1 MTKRMLIDATHRE
14 ETRVAVVESN
24 KLQAFD
30 FETSTYDQIK
40 GNIYLAKVT
49 RVEPSLQAAFVDY
62 GGNRHGFLPFPEI
75 HPDYYRIPVKDRDHL
90 IKKEKQ
96 RGDSKLPD
104 DDMSDEDK
112 IDYIQK
118 KRPKMLKRRYK
129 IQEVIEK
136 GQILLIQITREERGT
151 KGAAMTTYISLPGR
165 YTVLMPNSPRG
176 GGVSRKI
183 DKASDRK
190 RMKEVLSEMAIP
202 DGMSC
207 IIRTAG
213 VERTK
218 AEIKRDM
225 DYLKRLWNN
234 IRQDTLDSV
243 APELIYEEG
252 NLAQRAIRDIYDRDT
267 DEVLVA
273 GEDGHREVKSFMKTM
288 IPSHARKVKYYQ
300 DDKLPLFYRYQVEHQ
315 IDEIYTPEVEL
326 ESGGYIVINP
336 TEALVSIDVNSG
348 RSTRERNVEKTAVHT
363 NREAAVE
370 VARQLRLRDLGGLVV
385 IDFID
390 MRHKSN
396 NRKVEKALKDAVKV
410 DRARIQLG
418 RISDFGLLE
427 LSRQR
432 LRPSLTE
439 TSFNKCPHCQGNGV
453 QRSIESC
460 ALHILREVE
469 EEGIRDRSNRVTV
482 TCPPEIG
489 LYILNEKRHKLNAIE
504 ARYGIQ
510 VIIEK
515 DDGMYHHDFELEYET
530 AEDPFIPGLALREE
544 MEEELESTTPE
555 PEPEPEPG
563 QSPAKQPSPKSAKK
577 QDAPAKPG
585 APEKEQPQQK
595 QKKQRQQDNK
605 KPKRQPEKEKELAMA
620 GGDSQKKA
628 QKTSSGQP
636 SSDDTSGKD
645 EPVVGK
651 TADDQPGVEVNKKP
665 EKPKRGWWQGL
676 LSGMK

>member
-30 FETSTYDQIK
+30 FETSTYNQIK

-104 DDMSDEDK
+104 DSMSEDDK

-183 DKASDRK
+183 NKASDRK

-234 IRQDTLDSV
+234 IRQDTLESV
-243 APELIYEEG
+243 APDLIYEEG

-273 GEDGHREVKSFMKTM
+273 GEDGYHEVKSFMETM
-288 IPSHARKVKYYQ
+288 IPSHAKKVKLYQ

-315 IDEIYTPEVEL
+315 IDEIYDPEVEL

-363 NREAAVE
+363 NREAAKE

-396 NRKVEKALKDAVKV
+396 NRKVEKALKDAIKS

-469 EEGIRDRSNRVTV
+469 EEGIRDRANRVTV
-482 TCPPEIG
+482 TCPPKIG

-504 ARYGIQ
+504 ARYEIQ
-510 VIIEK
+510 VIIKK
-515 DDGMYHHDFELEYET
+515 DDDMYHHDFELEYET
-530 AEDPFIPGLALREE
+530 ADNPFIPGLALRDE
-544 MEEELESTTPE
+544 MAEELETE
-555 PEPEPEPG
+555 QELG
-563 QSPAKQPSPKSAKK
+563 GDKNKSEQHKKSRAKK
-577 QDAPAKPG
+577 QEKPAKP
-585 APEKEQPQQK
+585 AATN
-595 QKKQRQQDNK
+595 KKQQRDHKKERQQDNK
-605 KPKRQPEKEKELAMA
+605 KQEKQVKEKTAQPEQKPEKKKDKEKEPAMA
-620 GGDSQKKA
+620 GA
-628 QKTSSGQP
+628 AP
-636 SSDDTSGKD
+636 SKQ
-645 EPVVGK
+645 EQAERKVGK
-651 TADDQPGVEVNKKP
+651 TPDDQPGVEVNKKP